1 MAQVN
6 RKVSLEALAAKDQL
20 PAPEYDPGS
29 EHPTPEQLLVR
40 EAAKHLTEK
49 QRVVWEL
56 HIYDKLS
63 ERKIAARLG
72 KSRTTIATQIRQC
85 EARIEKWCKA
95 NMSAYRLIKQEMSRE

>member
-20 PAPEYDPGS
+20 PAPEYDSGS

-40 EAAKHLTEK
+40 EAAKHLTAK

-63 ERKIAARLG
+63 ERAIARKLG
-72 KSRTTIATQIRQC
+72 KARTTIATQIKQC
-85 EARIEKWCKA
+85 ETRIAKWCKN
-95 NMSAYRLIKQEMSRE
+95 NMQAYNLIKREMEKE